1 MALRN
6 CTNKSE
12 AEKNEMLLRF
22 LNAHEDQLFPQ
33 EVVALYLQC
42 SPWTLAKMRCEEQAL
57 PFCKIGSRV
66 AYKKKDVMAFL
77 ASKTIT
83 NTAQYQSI

>member
-6 CTNKSE
+6 LSKTTDE
-12 AEKNEMLLRF
+12 EKNKMLDHF

-42 SPWTLAKMRCEEQAL
+42 SPWTLAKMRCEDQTL
-57 PFCKIGSRV
+57 PFSKIGCRV
-66 AYKKKDVMAFL
+66 AYKKKDVMSYL
-77 ASKTIT
+77 ESKTIT
-83 NTAQYQSI
+83 NTAQYQGI